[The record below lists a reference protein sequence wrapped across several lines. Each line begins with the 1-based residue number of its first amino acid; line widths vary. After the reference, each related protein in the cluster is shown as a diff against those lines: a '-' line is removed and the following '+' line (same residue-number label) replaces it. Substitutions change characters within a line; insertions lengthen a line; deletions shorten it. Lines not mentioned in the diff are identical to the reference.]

1 MWNEDRRDY
10 DVETAEGLNIEPRWS
25 DKTLSELL
33 KVNLRRTHH
42 RFRGSRICPSPA
54 RASSTSPGDWQS
66 RFEAIWHVDF
76 EYRQDANHR
85 PIPVCMF
92 AYEQHTG
99 ATIELWRDQ
108 LLRLRRAPFD
118 TGQRSLMVAYAAN
131 AELSCFEVLGW
142 PFPYNVLEICVEA
155 IAAINGDDGVW
166 SEDKRPS
173 LLATLQL
180 YGLSARAATE
190 K

>member
-1 MWNEDRRDY
+1 MPF
-10 DVETAEGLNIEPRWS
+10 ACAG
-25 DKTLSELL
+25 
-33 KVNLRRTHH
+33 
-42 RFRGSRICPSPA
+42 
-54 RASSTSPGDWQS
+54 SSTSPGDWQS

-118 TGQRSLMVAYAAN
+118 TGQRSRMVAYAAN

-142 PFPYNVLEICVEA
+142 PFPYNV
-155 IAAINGDDGVW
+155 
-166 SEDKRPS
+166 S
-173 LLATLQL
+173 LTSTSRNDRYQ
-180 YGLSARAATE
+180 RR
-190 K
+190 